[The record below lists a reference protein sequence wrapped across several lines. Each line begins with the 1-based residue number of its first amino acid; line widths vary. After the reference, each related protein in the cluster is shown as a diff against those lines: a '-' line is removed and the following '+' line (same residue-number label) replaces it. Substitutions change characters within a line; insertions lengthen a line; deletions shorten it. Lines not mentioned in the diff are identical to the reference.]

1 MTASTKRNTNNI
13 LMLAYITFIFV
24 SVFTRHLYD
33 STKWS
38 HIISAITVASW
49 IIVLSDL
56 LNDMAIILQE
66 AISTIK
72 EGMESLL
79 FGIRR
84 NLSIGIHLEAE
95 AIGEYGEGTGK
106 TIKQTLERMEL
117 SAKRSLSIVKKYE
130 GLKNF
135 SIIASQIL
143 LYVGFVLFFCTLLFD
158 PVFNFFNGKLESM
171 SAIAFGM
178 ILAGQYLG
186 NILRCRIHEMGEEL
200 AILNESMDV
209 INKTSERE
217 AATHAD

>member
-1 MTASTKRNTNNI
+1 MKRNTNSI

-33 STKWS
+33 ATKWS

-56 LNDMAIILQE
+56 FNGMAIILE
-66 AISTIK
+66 KAISTIK
-72 EGMESLL
+72 GGMESLL

-84 NLSIGIHLEAE
+84 NLSIGIHLEDE

-106 TIKQTLERMEL
+106 TIKQTLEGMEK
-117 SAKRSLSIVKKYE
+117 SAKRSLSMVKKYE
-130 GLKNF
+130 KLKKT

-143 LYVGFVLFFCTLLFD
+143 LYTGFVLFFCTLLFD

-178 ILAGQYLG
+178 ILAGQYFG
-186 NILRCRIHEMGEEL
+186 NYLRRSIQNMGEEL
-200 AILNESMDV
+200 SLLNESMDV
-209 INKTSERE
+209 INKASERE